1 MNKYKIFTTETQRTQ
16 RKNLFQTLRSP
27 CLGGKTQFGSVA
39 ALITILV
46 VMFVLTACATQVSSS
61 SPDSP
66 ASQAI
71 ATATIVPELPANQK
85 PQAQQ
90 GGRNQGTRAPQP
102 QNTPQAKPSPQNPQ
116 ARQTPQ
122 TKPTVQNNG
131 GSDASQSLS
140 LDVPAH
146 PVDVV
151 LGRPTQRSIT
161 ASVLAYQDGEVYI
174 AFDTQSGAHPNK
186 TTTRTLT
193 KNQPA
198 EMLIEALQP
207 NTQYFYQV
215 FYRTGNSGAFAA
227 LAEKSFY
234 TQRTVGSTFT
244 FDIQADSHLDS
255 NSSLDVYART
265 LANETADKPD
275 FLIDLGDTFMTDK
288 YQPHTAAQK
297 QYFAQRY
304 FLGTLA
310 PSPLFLV
317 IGNHDGETS
326 FDSRSGR
333 GNSPAEI
340 QTWAAKMRTQFFPNP
355 TPNDFYTGNATPD
368 KNVGALQ
375 NYYAWEWGDALFVVL
390 DPYWFTPATRS
401 NTSDNWNPTLGAAQY
416 QWLKKTLEASRAK
429 WKFIFIHQL
438 VGGLDKDGRGGIEVA
453 KYFEWGGKNTD
464 GSDGFA
470 AKRLGWAMPIHQLLV
485 ANKVTA
491 VFHGHDH
498 LFVKQELDSIVYQEV
513 PQPSAARFDQVN
525 SAKDY
530 GYLTGDVLPSSG
542 HLRVIV
548 SPSQVTVDYVRAYLP
563 RDENAQRKNGMV
575 DYTYT
580 ISAQ

>member
-1 MNKYKIFTTETQRTQ
+1 MNKYKILTTETQRRP
-16 RKNLFQTLRSP
+16 RKKLFQTLRSP
-27 CLGGKTQFGSVA
+27 RLCGKLEFGPGTA
-39 ALITILV
+39 RFAILV
-46 VMFVLTACATQVSSS
+46 LMFVLTACAAQTASS
-61 SPDSP
+61 SPAPDSSATQ
-66 ASQAI
+66 ASAM
-71 ATATIVPELPANQK
+71 ATVAPEAPANQK

-102 QNTPQAKPSPQNPQ
+102 QNTPQAKPSPQNAP

-140 LDVPAH
+140 LDMPAH

-161 ASVLAYQDGEVYI
+161 ASMLAYQDSEAYI
-174 AFDTQSGAHPNK
+174 EFGTQAGVHSNK

-198 EMLIEALQP
+198 EILLEALQP

-215 FYRTGNSGAFAA
+215 FCRAGNSGAFAA

-234 TQRTVGSTFT
+234 TQRAPGATFT

-275 FLIDLGDTFMTDK
+275 FLVDLGDTFMTNK
-288 YQPHTAAQK
+288 YQPYTAAQK
-297 QYFAQRY
+297 QYIAQRY
-304 FLGTLA
+304 FFGTLA

-333 GNSPAEI
+333 GNATNDT
-340 QTWAAKMRTQFFPNP
+340 QTWSAKLRTTFFPNP
-355 TPNDFYTGNATPD
+355 TPNDFYTGNVAPD

-390 DPYWFTPATRS
+390 DPYWFTPATRG

-416 QWLKKTLEASRAK
+416 QWLKKTLETSRAK
-429 WKFIFIHQL
+429 WKFVFIHQL
-438 VGGLDKDGRGGIEVA
+438 VGGLDKDGRGGAEAA
-453 KYFEWGGKNTD
+453 KLYEWGG
-464 GSDGFA
+464 
-470 AKRLGWAMPIHQLLV
+470 
-485 ANKVTA
+485 
-491 VFHGHDH
+491 
-498 LFVKQELDSIVYQEV
+498 
-513 PQPSAARFDQVN
+513 
-525 SAKDY
+525 
-530 GYLTGDVLPSSG
+530 
-542 HLRVIV
+542 
-548 SPSQVTVDYVRAYLP
+548 
-563 RDENAQRKNGMV
+563 
-575 DYTYT
+575 
-580 ISAQ
+580 